1 MAYCSSYDYSK
12 ALKDFQACPEL
23 DPEDLGSLIHLAE
36 TCR

>member
-12 ALKDFQACPEL
+12 ALKDFVACPEL